1 MIVQEDIDY
10 KLIRTYSDSGY
21 EIRQIETGLI
31 YSEAVDIK
39 PIRFTYEET
48 DNKIIKEDEDN
59 TPSVEI

>member
-1 MIVQEDIDY
+1 MIVQEDINH
-10 KLIRTYSDSGY
+10 KLIKTYSDLGY